1 MPPRADLDWAGPSRW
16 SPACRGSPENVPEI
30 RPEPS
35 RDDAPEGA
43 GAAPLVDRVA
53 IDTAITGLDRASR
66 NFAETLAALEKLR
79 DIDPLAAAGDEDAES
94 IFDRRMREAEVEAR
108 AYLTRAKSR
117 ADSLVATMVAAIERQ
132 ANEVRLE
139 AETAIRARWS
149 QVEAEADRHLE
160 DARRVAAGMVAERQE
175 RLAELSDGIAGRA
188 DSLLG
193 GMTDADDVRRQ
204 FDGFVAAL
212 SRTAAQIA
220 AEASA
225 EPAAPVAEIDER
237 RSEQGPD
244 ALAA

>member
-1 MPPRADLDWAGPSRW
+1 MPESRPQTRAE
-16 SPACRGSPENVPEI
+16 PARE
-30 RPEPS
+30 R
-35 RDDAPEGA
+35 
-43 GAAPLVDRVA
+43 APLVDRGEIEAA
-53 IDTAITGLDRASR
+53 IAGLDRASR
-66 NFAETLAALEKLR
+66 SFAETLAALEQLR
-79 DIDPLAAAGDEDAES
+79 GIDPVAAATDGDADSA
-94 IFDRRMREAEVEAR
+94 FDRRMREAEIEAR
-108 AYLTRAKSR
+108 AYLNRAKSR
-117 ADSLVATMVAAIERQ
+117 ADSLVATMVAAIEQQ

-139 AETAIRARWS
+139 AETAIRTRWS

-175 RLAELSDGIAGRA
+175 RLAQLSEGITGRA

-220 AEASA
+220 AEASTEPA
-225 EPAAPVAEIDER
+225 EPVADIEGR